1 MFLLGKCGKSST
13 LQKRSINTRRS
24 LTMDRVVKMKFK
36 KQVIGILLMMLTVAI
51 TRAYA
56 QTNEIENLY
65 AILK

>member
-1 MFLLGKCGKSST
+1 
-13 LQKRSINTRRS
+13 
-24 LTMDRVVKMKFK
+24 MDRVVKMKFK